1 MRVLESSICEIDSS
15 ARPSAPGR
23 SRCILYSSAYP
34 WIAASG
40 VRSSWLASETNRF
53 IFAVVSSCSWK
64 LCSIRVSMALS
75 ETDSEPT
82 SVFSGA
88 GGTRCV
94 RSPAAIFAAV
104 FSMRFSGDSVLWVIS
119 VASRAPSMT
128 MATPT
133 MMQ

>member
-1 MRVLESSICEIDSS
+1 
-15 ARPSAPGR
+15 
-23 SRCILYSSAYP
+23 
-34 WIAASG
+34 
-40 VRSSWLASETNRF
+40 
-53 IFAVVSSCSWK
+53 
-64 LCSIRVSMALS
+64 MALS

-82 SVFSGA
+82 SVFSDA